1 MDKKDAAQAL
11 HNEQTDQA
19 LEGIFRQVSTIFVG
33 MSNKTVM
40 QLSQSML
47 EEEDKPPEVTPIML
61 ADRAPPDL
69 RCPGCLTGG
78 RTRIYMPE
86 KDYWVARRTMLP
98 MRGAAGAGSKM
109 FYECEDDFQDGVRH

>member
-19 LEGIFRQVSTIFVG
+19 LEDIFRQVSTIFVG

-47 EEEDKPPEVTPIML
+47 EEEDKPH
-61 ADRAPPDL
+61 AHH
-69 RCPGCLTGG
+69 
-78 RTRIYMPE
+78 
-86 KDYWVARRTMLP
+86 
-98 MRGAAGAGSKM
+98 AG
-109 FYECEDDFQDGVRH
+109 